1 MVQFKVYK
9 EMAPCS
15 CYDSC
20 PCNSRW
26 SLWGYTKSIN
36 IEDISVQT
44 QALTNVVAYGD
55 TPYIAPFGV
64 KGKDG
69 RVANITGTYKDAS
82 MKFQSSLLPSGFEV
96 ISIQKKGPSG
106 IVLNGMA
113 IKVIGDGLPELGD
126 ALWTINNITWD
137 RQAMEGGMWRF
148 KLQLGY
154 VWDVT
159 KNELKLYEDGVGTN
173 VKDNVKF
180 FVIKEENCCRC
191 SCKNERV
198 YINNPKIETTLHDL
212 NRARFTLPYKTYE
225 KEDILK
231 IYCDTDESNAVFYGI
246 VTNVSNSSNSAIQYE
261 CTEIGTLLYRK
272 PCAKLGAGIFKPR
285 IRIPNPYKG
294 VQLTLQQIIGT
305 ILKFYQD
312 SPIKGYNPG
321 PGNDKTGKWG
331 ASPWLPGREDDAYL
345 PPQILSGFTVGKALD
360 NVLNEQCGLHTWFD
374 NNTGHLEYGFYRN
387 IVTIDPATDYII
399 YSEQIQSLAEEYQAD
414 GVILM
419 DNSANNP
426 TRYPAGSNTGTYIQ
440 YQFSSDLT
448 NEQLSSI
455 AKRIYND
462 IRLANRD
469 TFKVKFPAGTV
480 KFRDGDVFS
489 GLGDSTVTPRLPY
502 RGGVDQDPT
511 EDPSDS
517 CWQIR
522 EMVITDTYTE
532 CTVGSTYF
540 SIFDIYRTALKRY
553 DGCPAPIETK
563 DTETNVYAL
572 PARESTNT

>member
-1 MVQFKVYK
+1 MKSSNGK
-9 EMAPCS
+9 S
-15 CYDSC
+15 T
-20 PCNSRW
+20 W
-26 SLWGYTKSIN
+26 SSFGITPSVN

-44 QALTNVVAYGD
+44 QALTNVVAYGE
-55 TPYIAPFGV
+55 TPHIIPFGV

-69 RVANITGTYKDAS
+69 RVANITGTYKNAS
-82 MKFQSSLLPSGFEV
+82 MIFPSGPQGFEV
-96 ISIQKKGPSG
+96 ISIQDKL
-106 IVLNGMA
+106 VNGMA
-113 IKVIGDGLPELGD
+113 IRVSGEGLPELGD

-137 RQAMEGGMWRF
+137 RQATEGGMWRF
-148 KLQLGY
+148 RLQLGY

-159 KNELKLYEDGVGTN
+159 KNELKLYENGVGTN
-173 VKDNVKF
+173 VRDNVKF
-180 FVIKEENCCRC
+180 FVIKKGN
-191 SCKNERV
+191 SGRV

-231 IYCDTDESNAVFYGI
+231 IYCDTDPSNAVFYGI

-321 PGNDKTGKWG
+321 SGNDKTGKWG

-426 TRYPAGSNTGTYIQ
+426 TRYPPGSNTGTYIQ

-448 NEQLSSI
+448 NEQLLSI
-455 AKRIYND
+455 ARRIYND

-480 KFRDGDVFS
+480 KFRDGDVFD
-489 GLGDSTVTPRLPY
+489 GLGDSTVTPILPY

-553 DGCPAPIETK
+553 DGCPAP
-563 DTETNVYAL
+563 TETNDSETNFYAL
-572 PARESTNT
+572 PARD

>member
-1 MVQFKVYK
+1 MKSSDGK
-9 EMAPCS
+9 S
-15 CYDSC
+15 T
-20 PCNSRW
+20 W
-26 SLWGYTKSIN
+26 SSVGITPPVN

-44 QALTNVVAYGD
+44 QALTNVVAYGE
-55 TPYIAPFGV
+55 TPHITPFGV

-69 RVANITGTYKDAS
+69 RVANITGTYKNRS
-82 MKFQSSLLPSGFEV
+82 MVFVREGMEV
-96 ISIQKKGPSG
+96 ISVQDTKLSG
-106 IVLNGMA
+106 YVVNGMA

-137 RQAMEGGMWRF
+137 RQATEGGMWRF

-159 KNELKLYEDGVGTN
+159 KNELKLYENGVGTN

-180 FVIKEENCCRC
+180 FVIKEGN
-191 SCKNERV
+191 SGRV

-321 PGNDKTGKWG
+321 SGNDKTGKWG

-419 DNSANNP
+419 DSSANNP
-426 TRYPAGSNTGTYIQ
+426 TRYPPGNNTGSYIQ

-448 NEQLSSI
+448 NEQLLSI
-455 AKRIYND
+455 ARRIYND

-489 GLGDSTVTPRLPY
+489 GLGDSTVTPILPY

-553 DGCPAPIETK
+553 DGCPAP
-563 DTETNVYAL
+563 TETNDSETNFYAL
-572 PARESTNT
+572 PARD

>member
-1 MVQFKVYK
+1 MVSFKVYK
-9 EMAPCS
+9 AMKS
-15 CYDSC
+15 SDGKS
-20 PCNSRW
+20 NW
-26 SLWGYTKSIN
+26 SSFGDTGPIN

-44 QALTNVVAYGD
+44 QALTNVVAYGE
-55 TPYIAPFGV
+55 TPDIMPFGV

-69 RVANITGTYKDAS
+69 RVANITGTYKNSS
-82 MKFQSSLLPSGFEV
+82 MGFPSGPRGFDV
-96 ISIQKKGPSG
+96 ISIQEKEPSG

-113 IKVIGDGLPELGD
+113 IRVSGEGLPELGD

-137 RQAMEGGMWRF
+137 RQALEGGMWRF

-173 VKDNVKF
+173 VRDNVKF
-180 FVIKEENCCRC
+180 FVIREGG
-191 SCKNERV
+191 SERV
-198 YINNPKIETTLHDL
+198 YINSPKIETTLHDL

-225 KEDILK
+225 KETILK
-231 IYCDTDESNAVFYGI
+231 IYCETDPSNAVFYGI
-246 VTNVSNSSNSAIQYE
+246 VTNVSNASNSATLYE

-272 PCAKLGAGIFKPR
+272 PLAKMGGGLFKPR
-285 IRIPNPYKG
+285 IRIPNPYKE
-294 VQLTLQQIIGT
+294 VQLTLQQIVGT
-305 ILKFYQD
+305 ILKFYQE
-312 SPIKGYNPG
+312 SPIKNYKPG
-321 PGNDKTGKWG
+321 GGNDRTGKWG
-331 ASPWLPGREDDAYL
+331 ASPWLPGREKNAYL
-345 PPQILSGFTVGKALD
+345 PPQILSGYTVGKALD

-387 IVTIDPATDYII
+387 VITIDPSAEYII

-419 DNSANNP
+419 DSSANNP
-426 TRYPAGSNTGTYIQ
+426 TRYPPGNNTGSYIQ

-455 AKRIYND
+455 ARRIYND

-480 KFRDGDVFS
+480 RFRDGDVFD
-489 GLGDSTVTPRLPY
+489 GLGDSTVTPRLMY

-517 CWQIR
+517 VWQIR

-553 DGCPAPIETK
+553 DGCPAPTETK

-572 PARESTNT
+572 PARESTSTEE

>member
-1 MVQFKVYK
+1 MKSSDGK
-9 EMAPCS
+9 S
-15 CYDSC
+15 T
-20 PCNSRW
+20 W
-26 SLWGYTKSIN
+26 SSVGITLPVN

-44 QALTNVVAYGD
+44 QALTNVVAYGE
-55 TPYIAPFGV
+55 TPHITPFGV

-69 RVANITGTYKDAS
+69 RVANITGTYKNRS
-82 MKFQSSLLPSGFEV
+82 MVFVRDGMEV
-96 ISIQKKGPSG
+96 ISVQDIKSSG
-106 IVLNGMA
+106 YVVNGMA
-113 IKVIGDGLPELGD
+113 IRVSGEGLPELGD

-137 RQAMEGGMWRF
+137 RQATEGGMWRF

-173 VKDNVKF
+173 VRDNVKF
-180 FVIKEENCCRC
+180 FVIKKGN
-191 SCKNERV
+191 SGRV

-321 PGNDKTGKWG
+321 SGNDKTGKWG

-387 IVTIDPATDYII
+387 IVAIDPATDYII

-419 DNSANNP
+419 DNSAINP
-426 TRYPAGSNTGTYIQ
+426 TRYPPGSNTGTYIQ

-448 NEQLSSI
+448 NEQLLSI
-455 AKRIYND
+455 ARRIYND

-480 KFRDGDVFS
+480 KFRDGDVFD
-489 GLGDSTVTPRLPY
+489 GLGDSTVTPILPY

-522 EMVITDTYTE
+522 EMVITDTYTV

-553 DGCPAPIETK
+553 DGCPAPTETK

-572 PARESTNT
+572 PPVIRNNGE

>member
-1 MVQFKVYK
+1 MKSSDGK
-9 EMAPCS
+9 S
-15 CYDSC
+15 T
-20 PCNSRW
+20 W
-26 SLWGYTKSIN
+26 SSFGITPPVN

-44 QALTNVVAYGD
+44 QALTNVVAYGE
-55 TPYIAPFGV
+55 TPHITPFGV

-69 RVANITGTYKDAS
+69 RVANITGTYKNRS
-82 MKFQSSLLPSGFEV
+82 MVFVRDGMEV
-96 ISIQKKGPSG
+96 ISVQDIKSSG
-106 IVLNGMA
+106 YVVNGMA
-113 IKVIGDGLPELGD
+113 IRVSGEGLPELGD

-137 RQAMEGGMWRF
+137 RQATEGGMWRF

-173 VKDNVKF
+173 VRDNVKF
-180 FVIKEENCCRC
+180 FTVREGGHQA
-191 SCKNERV
+191 RV

-321 PGNDKTGKWG
+321 SGNDKTGKWG

-448 NEQLSSI
+448 NEQLSSV
-455 AKRIYND
+455 ARRIYND

-553 DGCPAPIETK
+553 DGCPAPTETK

-572 PARESTNT
+572 PARDETIITDV

>member
-1 MVQFKVYK
+1 MVSFKIYK
-9 EMAPCS
+9 EMKS
-15 CYDSC
+15 SDGKST
-20 PCNSRW
+20 W
-26 SLWGYTKSIN
+26 SSVGITPPVN

-44 QALTNVVAYGD
+44 QALTNVVAYGE
-55 TPYIAPFGV
+55 TPHITPFGV

-69 RVANITGTYKDAS
+69 RVANITGTYKYKS
-82 MKFQSSLLPSGFEV
+82 MIFVREGMEV
-96 ISIQKKGPSG
+96 ISVQDTKLSG
-106 IVLNGMA
+106 YVVNGMA
-113 IKVIGDGLPELGD
+113 IRVFGEGLPELGD

-137 RQAMEGGMWRF
+137 RQATEGGMWRF

-159 KNELKLYEDGVGTN
+159 KNELKLYENGVGTN

-180 FVIKEENCCRC
+180 FVIKKGN
-191 SCKNERV
+191 SGRV

-321 PGNDKTGKWG
+321 SGNDKTGKWG

-489 GLGDSTVTPRLPY
+489 GLGDSTVTPILPY

-553 DGCPAPIETK
+553 DGCPAP
-563 DTETNVYAL
+563 TETNDSETNFYAL
-572 PARESTNT
+572 PARD

>member
-1 MVQFKVYK
+1 
-9 EMAPCS
+9 
-15 CYDSC
+15 
-20 PCNSRW
+20 
-26 SLWGYTKSIN
+26 
-36 IEDISVQT
+36 
-44 QALTNVVAYGD
+44 
-55 TPYIAPFGV
+55 
-64 KGKDG
+64 
-69 RVANITGTYKDAS
+69 
-82 MKFQSSLLPSGFEV
+82 
-96 ISIQKKGPSG
+96 
-106 IVLNGMA
+106 
-113 IKVIGDGLPELGD
+113 
-126 ALWTINNITWD
+126 
-137 RQAMEGGMWRF
+137 
-148 KLQLGY
+148 
-154 VWDVT
+154 
-159 KNELKLYEDGVGTN
+159 VGTN

-180 FVIKEENCCRC
+180 FVIKEGN
-191 SCKNERV
+191 SGRV

-321 PGNDKTGKWG
+321 SGNDKTGKWG

-414 GVILM
+414 SVILM

-426 TRYPAGSNTGTYIQ
+426 TRYPVGSNTGTYIQ

-489 GLGDSTVTPRLPY
+489 GLGDSTVTPSLP
-502 RGGVDQDPT
+502 
-511 EDPSDS
+511 
-517 CWQIR
+517 
-522 EMVITDTYTE
+522 
-532 CTVGSTYF
+532 
-540 SIFDIYRTALKRY
+540 
-553 DGCPAPIETK
+553 
-563 DTETNVYAL
+563 
-572 PARESTNT
+572 

>member
-1 MVQFKVYK
+1 MKSSDGK
-9 EMAPCS
+9 S
-15 CYDSC
+15 T
-20 PCNSRW
+20 W
-26 SLWGYTKSIN
+26 SSVGITPPVN

-44 QALTNVVAYGD
+44 QALTNVVAYGE
-55 TPYIAPFGV
+55 TPHITPFGV

-69 RVANITGTYKDAS
+69 RVANITGTYKYRS
-82 MKFQSSLLPSGFEV
+82 MVFVREGMEV
-96 ISIQKKGPSG
+96 ISVQDTKLSG
-106 IVLNGMA
+106 YVVNGMA

-137 RQAMEGGMWRF
+137 RQATEGGMWRF

-173 VKDNVKF
+173 VRDNVKF
-180 FVIKEENCCRC
+180 FTVREGGHQARF
-191 SCKNERV
+191 

-212 NRARFTLPYKTYE
+212 NRARFTLPYKIYE

-294 VQLTLQQIIGT
+294 VQLTLQQIVGT

-321 PGNDKTGKWG
+321 PGIDKTGKWG

-419 DNSANNP
+419 DSSANNP
-426 TRYPAGSNTGTYIQ
+426 TRYPPGNNTGSYIQ

-455 AKRIYND
+455 ARRIYND

-489 GLGDSTVTPRLPY
+489 GLGDSTVTPILPY

-553 DGCPAPIETK
+553 DGCPAP
-563 DTETNVYAL
+563 TETNDSETNFYAL
-572 PARESTNT
+572 PARDETISTNV

>member
-1 MVQFKVYK
+1 MKSSDGK
-9 EMAPCS
+9 S
-15 CYDSC
+15 T
-20 PCNSRW
+20 W
-26 SLWGYTKSIN
+26 SSVGITPPVN

-44 QALTNVVAYGD
+44 QALTNVVAYGE
-55 TPYIAPFGV
+55 TPHITPFGV

-69 RVANITGTYKDAS
+69 RVANITGTYKYKS
-82 MKFQSSLLPSGFEV
+82 MIFVREGMEV
-96 ISIQKKGPSG
+96 ISVQDTKLSG
-106 IVLNGMA
+106 YVVNGMA
-113 IKVIGDGLPELGD
+113 IRVFGEGLPELGD

-137 RQAMEGGMWRF
+137 RQATEGGMWRF

-159 KNELKLYEDGVGTN
+159 KNELKLYENGVGTN

-180 FVIKEENCCRC
+180 FVIKKGN
-191 SCKNERV
+191 SGRV

-321 PGNDKTGKWG
+321 SGNDKTGKWG

-489 GLGDSTVTPRLPY
+489 GLGDSTVTPILPY

-553 DGCPAPIETK
+553 DGCPAP
-563 DTETNVYAL
+563 TETNDSETNFYAL
-572 PARESTNT
+572 PARD

>member
-1 MVQFKVYK
+1 MKSSNGK
-9 EMAPCS
+9 S
-15 CYDSC
+15 T
-20 PCNSRW
+20 W
-26 SLWGYTKSIN
+26 SSFGITPPVN
-36 IEDISVQT
+36 IEDINVQT
-44 QALTNVVAYGD
+44 QALTNVVAYGE
-55 TPYIAPFGV
+55 TPHIAPFGV

-69 RVANITGTYKDAS
+69 RVANITGTYKNR
-82 MKFQSSLLPSGFEV
+82 SLVFVRDGMEV
-96 ISIQKKGPSG
+96 TSIQDTKSSG
-106 IVLNGMA
+106 YVVNGMA
-113 IKVIGDGLPELGD
+113 IRVSGEGLPELGD

-137 RQAMEGGMWRF
+137 RQATEGGMWRF

-180 FVIKEENCCRC
+180 FVIREG
-191 SCKNERV
+191 SSERF

-225 KEDILK
+225 KETILK

-261 CTEIGTLLYRK
+261 CIEIGTLLYRK
-272 PCAKLGAGIFKPR
+272 PCAKLGSGIFKPR
-285 IRIPNPYKG
+285 IRIPNPYKE
-294 VQLTLQQIIGT
+294 VQLTLQQIVGT

-312 SPIKGYNPG
+312 SPIKGYKPG

-387 IVTIDPATDYII
+387 IVTIDPTTDYII

-426 TRYPAGSNTGTYIQ
+426 TRYPVGSNTGTYIQ

-455 AKRIYND
+455 ARRIYND

-480 KFRDGDVFS
+480 KFRDGDVFD
-489 GLGDSTVTPRLPY
+489 GLGDSTVTPKLTY

-553 DGCPAPIETK
+553 DGCPAPTETK

-572 PARESTNT
+572 PARDETISTDV

>member
-1 MVQFKVYK
+1 MKSSDGK
-9 EMAPCS
+9 S
-15 CYDSC
+15 T
-20 PCNSRW
+20 W
-26 SLWGYTKSIN
+26 SSVGITPPVN

-44 QALTNVVAYGD
+44 QALTNVVAYGE
-55 TPYIAPFGV
+55 TPHITPFGV

-69 RVANITGTYKDAS
+69 RVANITGTYKNRS
-82 MKFQSSLLPSGFEV
+82 MVFVREGMEV
-96 ISIQKKGPSG
+96 ISVQDTKLSG
-106 IVLNGMA
+106 YVVNGMA

-137 RQAMEGGMWRF
+137 RQATEGGMWRF

-159 KNELKLYEDGVGTN
+159 KNELKLYENGVGTN

-180 FVIKEENCCRC
+180 FVIKEGN
-191 SCKNERV
+191 SGRV

-294 VQLTLQQIIGT
+294 VQLTLQQIVGT

-312 SPIKGYNPG
+312 SPIKGYKPG

-419 DNSANNP
+419 DSSANNP
-426 TRYPAGSNTGTYIQ
+426 TRYPPGNNTGSYIQ

-448 NEQLSSI
+448 NEQLLSI
-455 AKRIYND
+455 ARRIYND

-489 GLGDSTVTPRLPY
+489 GLGDSTVTPILPY

-553 DGCPAPIETK
+553 DGCPAP
-563 DTETNVYAL
+563 TETNDSETNFYAL
-572 PARESTNT
+572 PARD

>member
-1 MVQFKVYK
+1 MKSSDGK
-9 EMAPCS
+9 S
-15 CYDSC
+15 T
-20 PCNSRW
+20 W
-26 SLWGYTKSIN
+26 SSFGITPPVN

-44 QALTNVVAYGD
+44 QALTNVVAYGE
-55 TPYIAPFGV
+55 TPHITPFGV

-69 RVANITGTYKDAS
+69 RVANITGTYKNAS
-82 MKFQSSLLPSGFEV
+82 MIFPSGPQGFEV
-96 ISIQKKGPSG
+96 ISIQDKL
-106 IVLNGMA
+106 VNGMA
-113 IKVIGDGLPELGD
+113 IRVSGEGLPELGD

-137 RQAMEGGMWRF
+137 RQATEGGMWRF

-159 KNELKLYEDGVGTN
+159 KNELKLYENGVGTN
-173 VKDNVKF
+173 VRDNVKF
-180 FVIKEENCCRC
+180 FVIKEGN
-191 SCKNERV
+191 SERV

-212 NRARFTLPYKTYE
+212 NRARFTLQYKTYE
-225 KEDILK
+225 KETILK

-321 PGNDKTGKWG
+321 SGNDKTGKWG

-399 YSEQIQSLAEEYQAD
+399 YSEQIQSLAEEYQTD
-414 GVILM
+414 GVIVM

-426 TRYPAGSNTGTYIQ
+426 TRYPPGSNTGTYIQ

-455 AKRIYND
+455 ARRIYND

-480 KFRDGDVFS
+480 KFRDGDVFD

-553 DGCPAPIETK
+553 DGCPAP
-563 DTETNVYAL
+563 TETNDSETNFYAL
-572 PARESTNT
+572 PARDETISTNV

>member
-1 MVQFKVYK
+1 MKSSDGK
-9 EMAPCS
+9 S
-15 CYDSC
+15 T
-20 PCNSRW
+20 W
-26 SLWGYTKSIN
+26 SSVGITPPVN

-44 QALTNVVAYGD
+44 QALTNVVAYGE
-55 TPYIAPFGV
+55 TPHITPFGV

-69 RVANITGTYKDAS
+69 RVANITGTYKNRS
-82 MKFQSSLLPSGFEV
+82 MVFIRDGMEV
-96 ISIQKKGPSG
+96 ISVQDIKSSG
-106 IVLNGMA
+106 YVVNGMA
-113 IKVIGDGLPELGD
+113 IRVSGEGLPELGD

-137 RQAMEGGMWRF
+137 RQATEGGMWRF
-148 KLQLGY
+148 RLQLGY

-173 VKDNVKF
+173 VRDNVKF
-180 FVIKEENCCRC
+180 FTVREGGHQARF
-191 SCKNERV
+191 
-198 YINNPKIETTLHDL
+198 YIDNPKIETTLHDL

-321 PGNDKTGKWG
+321 SGNDKTGKWG

-426 TRYPAGSNTGTYIQ
+426 TRYPPGSNTGTYIQ

-448 NEQLSSI
+448 NEQLLSI
-455 AKRIYND
+455 ARRIYND

-489 GLGDSTVTPRLPY
+489 GLGDSTVTPILPY

-553 DGCPAPIETK
+553 DGCPAPTEKK

-572 PARESTNT
+572 PARSSETTEE

>member
-1 MVQFKVYK
+1 
-9 EMAPCS
+9 
-15 CYDSC
+15 
-20 PCNSRW
+20 
-26 SLWGYTKSIN
+26 
-36 IEDISVQT
+36 
-44 QALTNVVAYGD
+44 
-55 TPYIAPFGV
+55 
-64 KGKDG
+64 
-69 RVANITGTYKDAS
+69 
-82 MKFQSSLLPSGFEV
+82 
-96 ISIQKKGPSG
+96 
-106 IVLNGMA
+106 
-113 IKVIGDGLPELGD
+113 
-126 ALWTINNITWD
+126 
-137 RQAMEGGMWRF
+137 MWRF

-173 VKDNVKF
+173 VRDNVKF
-180 FVIKEENCCRC
+180 FTVREGGHQGRF
-191 SCKNERV
+191 
-198 YINNPKIETTLHDL
+198 YIDNPKIETTLHDL
-212 NRARFTLPYKTYE
+212 NRARFTLPYKIYE

-426 TRYPAGSNTGTYIQ
+426 TRYPVGSNTGTYIQ

-455 AKRIYND
+455 ARRIYND

-489 GLGDSTVTPRLPY
+489 GLGDSTVTPILPY

-553 DGCPAPIETK
+553 DGCPAPTEKK

-572 PARESTNT
+572 PARSSETTEE